1 MDAPN
6 EIELL
11 ILSTAYSAKPF
22 VVSEVPDKDWVAEV
36 RRELAPVEAGDF
48 FVYGSHDSDKVPA
61 NCKPLLIEA
70 AMAFGT
76 GHHGT
81 TKGCLTALDNL
92 FKSGFTGT
100 NVVDIG
106 CGTAVLAMAAAL
118 CWSGKVLASDIDEI
132 ATETSKANA
141 HANGLGDRIEVI
153 TCAGFDH
160 PDLNASAPYDL
171 ILANILKG
179 PLVAL
184 APDMSKNSILGGYI
198 ILSGLL
204 TMVGSLTTT
213 SLSLD
218 GGDGG
223 GSATG
228 SGGISNS
235 TSKSVLLMRQI
246 LYGSNSLTFNLIEPT
261 VIHWSTCKNLNFLS
275 IPLSKKSLISV
286 SAKISLF
293 STLNITLVA
302 WGGRNT
308 SIFKQYSPV
317 KSINNLFL
325 SI

>member
-1 MDAPN
+1 MPTYTSLTTLEGKDAANDLGVALENLDSPPYGIGVFEIEDGSGLYEVGAYFIDAPN

-81 TKGCLTALDNL
+81 TKGCLMALDKL
-92 FKSGFTGT
+92 VKSGFIGK

-106 CGTAVLAMAAAL
+106 CGTAVLAMAAAM
-118 CWSGKVLASDIDEI
+118 CWPNKVLASDIDEI

-141 HANGLGDRIEVI
+141 DANGLSDRIEVI

-160 PDLNASAPYDL
+160 PKLRASAPYDL

-184 APDMSKNSILGGYI
+184 APDMSQNSGNGGYV

-204 TMVGSLTTT
+204 NTQADAVIEAY
-213 SLSLD
+213 LD
-218 GGDGG
+218 VSFELVDHINIAEW
-223 GSATG
+223 S
-228 SGGISNS
+228 I
-235 TSKSVLLMRQI
+235 
-246 LYGSNSLTFNLIEPT
+246 LTFR
-261 VIHWSTCKNLNFLS
+261 
-275 IPLSKKSLISV
+275 
-286 SAKISLF
+286 KI
-293 STLNITLVA
+293 
-302 WGGRNT
+302 
-308 SIFKQYSPV
+308 
-317 KSINNLFL
+317 
-325 SI
+325 